1 MTENK
6 MEEVAQLLG
15 LELEEEFKIEGC
27 SYKYKLSKE
36 GLRFWTVPL
45 QDWVLSNKIGELLT
59 GESQIIKLPKSILTK
74 EEKEYLSNIINHEY
88 FVNTLLI
95 FMGAKLWEN
104 KISIMKKSD
113 AYFGGGS
120 ELISIEIES
129 EKGPTHIDLPYF
141 KAGTMYKGMEVNK
154 KYSIEEL
161 GL

>member
-45 QDWVLSNKIGELLT
+45 QDWTLSNKIGELLT

-88 FVNTLLI
+88 FVNVLLI
-95 FMGAKLWEN
+95 FMGVKLEEN
-104 KISIMKKSD
+104 RISIMKKSD
-113 AYFGGGS
+113 SCFGGT
-120 ELISIEIES
+120 ELISIEVES
-129 EKGPTHIDLPYF
+129 EKGPTHIDLPLF
-141 KAGTMYKGMEVNK
+141 KEGTMYKGMELNK
-154 KYSIEEL
+154 EYSLEEL

>member
-88 FVNTLLI
+88 FVNVLLI
-95 FMGAKLWEN
+95 FMGVKLEEN
-104 KISIMKKSD
+104 RISIMKKSD
-113 AYFGGGS
+113 YFFGGS
-120 ELISIEIES
+120 ERISIEVES
-129 EKGPTHIDLPYF
+129 EKGPTHIDLPPF
-141 KAGTMYKGMEVNK
+141 KEGTMYKGMEVNK
-154 KYSIEEL
+154 KYSLEDL
-161 GL
+161 GI

>member
-1 MTENK
+1 MAENK
-6 MEEVAQLLG
+6 MEQVAKMLG
-15 LELEEEFKIEGC
+15 VELNEEFKLGSGC
-27 SYKYKLSKE
+27 AKYKLTKN
-36 GLRFWTVPL
+36 GLMYYADFKGEWNN
-45 QDWVLSNKIGELLT
+45 SNRIEALLKGEY
-59 GESQIIKLPKSILTK
+59 EIIKLPKSILTK

-95 FMGAKLWEN
+95 FMGVKLWEN

>member
-1 MTENK
+1 MENK
-6 MEEVAQLLG
+6 MEDVAKLLG
-15 LELEEEFKIEGC
+15 VELGEEFKIEGC

-95 FMGAKLWEN
+95 FMGVKLWEN

-113 AYFGGGS
+113 AYFSGGS
-120 ELISIEIES
+120 ERISIEIES
-129 EKGPTHIDLPYF
+129 EKGPTHIDLPPF
-141 KAGTMYKGMEVNK
+141 KEGTMYKGMEVNK
-154 KYSIEEL
+154 YYTLDEL